1 MQVSS
6 ASFVGYGGLRLCFEC
21 YFMAEESIIYCRV
34 GNITLYTADFSVCTV
49 SFMISTSFSQLQNL
63 FYKIAFYTVATKSVF
78 KEQNNLCRVSI
89 TS

>member
-6 ASFVGYGGLRLCFEC
+6 ASFVGYGGLRLCFAC
-21 YFMAEESIIYCRV
+21 YFMAEESIIYYRV

-63 FYKIAFYTVATKSVF
+63 LLQNSILYSSNKKCFQRTK
-78 KEQNNLCRVSI
+78 
-89 TS
+89 